1 MNLKQNNTP
10 YICNLRASYSNQQQY
25 VNQSEKNNLHRLNK
39 MMNNLGRKKEIV
51 KEIETEVQI
60 IHKKVQS
67 SIKVTENQLG
77 YVNMQLQ
84 QIILPKAKLLN
95 KSNSKIF
102 DVEQKLKHG
111 LTADQQKQIYDDIHV
126 RNVQRNQSQPIDDKN
141 HQKTLQRDRD
151 DDKLQRHICV
161 DAIALEW
168 IIQITVRYM
177 QIHIIYMLI
186 YQFTHAFV
194 NKYTVFQ
201 QLYYKRQYY
210 TFKDVK

>member
-1 MNLKQNNTP
+1 M
-10 YICNLRASYSNQQQY
+10 SYSATTKEQQY
-25 VNQSEKNNLHRLNK
+25 ELQLTSTLVFNAVFSLAVFIIFPIGHRLSPAIYAPQQH
-39 MMNNLGRKKEIV
+39 LH
-51 KEIETEVQI
+51 
-60 IHKKVQS
+60 HKNTGKGGFFFWFIDVF
-67 SIKVTENQLG
+67 
-77 YVNMQLQ
+77 Q
-84 QIILPKAKLLN
+84 QPLSVFATRGN
-95 KSNSKIF
+95 F
-102 DVEQKLKHG
+102 A
-111 LTADQQKQIYDDIHV
+111 TMY
-126 RNVQRNQSQPIDDKN
+126 QSQPIDDKN

>member
-126 RNVQRNQSQPIDDKN
+126 RNVQRNYKQLLDENDNNPVILAQLANRIKQGQFKINMDN
-141 HQKTLQRDRD
+141 IH
-151 DDKLQRHICV
+151 KLQPRKNYSDEIGK
-161 DAIALEW
+161 
-168 IIQITVRYM
+168 IILKLQQID
-177 QIHIIYMLI
+177 L
-186 YQFTHAFV
+186 
-194 NKYTVFQ
+194 K
-201 QLYYKRQYY
+201 
-210 TFKDVK
+210 